1 MRLAP
6 LLLTLLA
13 LPATAQTLPGQT
25 PPGQPMPGQMP
36 PGPFPSA
43 SAPASPAAAD
53 PRLLTV
59 AYDAARVVRLNV
71 APRYQLT
78 VLFGPGEHVE
88 NVAIGDSEAWQATL
102 NNQGDALF
110 LKALRTGGPTNMTVI
125 TDVRVYSFE
134 LNPAFA
140 PGPDTP
146 FTVRFT
152 YPDSAADPAAIAPQP
167 GIGRYRM
174 GGARNLRPATISDD
188 GVRTTIEWR
197 PQQILPAVFAIDE
210 RGDEIL
216 LDGNMRDG
224 RYVIDAVHRTLL
236 FRLEHQTARADRQR
250 VRPAR

>member
-1 MRLAP
+1 MKRLIP
-6 LLLTLLA
+6 LLA
-13 LPATAQTLPGQT
+13 LLLGAPATAQTP
-25 PPGQPMPGQMP
+25 
-36 PGPFPSA
+36 
-43 SAPASPAAAD
+43 SAPADASTQIPGD
-53 PRLLTV
+53 PRLRV
-59 AYDAARVVRLNV
+59 IPYDPAQVVRLTAATN
-71 APRYQLT
+71 YQMT
-78 VLFGPGEHVE
+78 VIFSPDERVE

-110 LKALRTGGPTNMTVI
+110 LKALRTGGSTNMTVI

-152 YPDSAADPAAIAPQP
+152 YPETDSPAVPAPRPGVGRYRLGGARALRPAAI
-167 GIGRYRM
+167 
-174 GGARNLRPATISDD
+174 TDD

-236 FRLEHQTARADRQR
+236 FRLEHQTARANRQR

>member
-1 MRLAP
+1 MSRLLP
-6 LLLTLLA
+6 LFLAALA
-13 LPATAQTLPGQT
+13 LPATAQTVPGQI
-25 PPGQPMPGQMP
+25 PPGAAASA
-36 PGPFPSA
+36 PSA
-43 SAPASPAAAD
+43 SAAAD
-53 PRLLTV
+53 PRLLTLP
-59 AYDAARVVRLNV
+59 YDPARVFRLNI

-78 VLFGPGEHVE
+78 VIFSSGEHVE

-125 TDVRVYSFE
+125 TDARVYSFE

-152 YPDSAADPAAIAPQP
+152 YADSAAVPAAPVPQP
-167 GIGRYRM
+167 GIGRYRL
-174 GGARNLRPATISDD
+174 GGARPLRPAAISDD

-236 FRLEHQTARADRQR
+236 FRLEHETARADRQR